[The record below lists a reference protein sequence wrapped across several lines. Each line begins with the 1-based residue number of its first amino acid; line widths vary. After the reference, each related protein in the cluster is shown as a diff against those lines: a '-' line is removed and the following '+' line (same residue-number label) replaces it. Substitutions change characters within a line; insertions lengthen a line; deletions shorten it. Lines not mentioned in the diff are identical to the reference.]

1 MIHGFV
7 HLNLVTSEKVDTIL
21 SLPSTWEFI
30 DPSNLEEL
38 KIPTCA
44 DQFIRLLDAICERY
58 CNLPQPGHQ
67 LQFLNLQLEL
77 IESFRRRLV
86 QLHNNADSGVTT
98 VMVLNAINYINSVLR
113 EWGENVVSVIVFN
126 SSIPFDNI
134 FNDNPFPF
142 KHYLHL
148 YAALFGPHT
157 DEINSVF
164 DKVVDDL
171 EQWQRILV
179 KELTS
184 KLVDEIK
191 AKSMAYRHDN
201 WISMPDHNALEPY
214 MLSATASEM
223 FQVICAN

>member
-1 MIHGFV
+1 MQLI
-7 HLNLVTSEKVDTIL
+7 SL
-21 SLPSTWEFI
+21 SL
-30 DPSNLEEL
+30 
-38 KIPTCA
+38 
-44 DQFIRLLDAICERY
+44 
-58 CNLPQPGHQ
+58 
-67 LQFLNLQLEL
+67 
-77 IESFRRRLV
+77 
-86 QLHNNADSGVTT
+86 
-98 VMVLNAINYINSVLR
+98 
-113 EWGENVVSVIVFN
+113 
-126 SSIPFDNI
+126 FDL
-134 FNDNPFPF
+134 F

-201 WISMPDHNALEPY
+201 WISMSDHNAQEPF
-214 MLSATASEM
+214 MLSSTAGEM
-223 FQVICAN
+223 FQVNCFFFHSIFIPLK